1 MNFVLKTHRFNYK
14 KLFNI
19 LLNVGGFGDM
29 KIYIRY
35 ISINRKNNIIFLF
48 IINNDIGKL
57 DYQSNVKFNYA
68 VSFKILKKE
77 SFL

>member
-48 IINNDIGKL
+48 II
-57 DYQSNVKFNYA
+57 
-68 VSFKILKKE
+68 
-77 SFL
+77 